1 MCHFYNKIRKN
12 LLIICPILN
21 LQGCNLFI
29 VRTFYNLYYIFYNIF
44 YNII

>member
-21 LQGCNLFI
+21 LQGFKDIIIL
-29 VRTFYNLYYIFYNIF
+29 LYILLNNVTY
-44 YNII
+44 